1 MTSQFAIGLVV
12 GFGFGA
18 FLVAGV
24 FYAIYLQVSSEL
36 FEHISQIKKTLGFLG
51 VKLSGMVNDE
61 TKD

>member
-24 FYAIYLQVSSEL
+24 FYALYLQVSTEL
-36 FEHISQIKKTLGFLG
+36 FDHISQLKKTVGFLS
-51 VKLSGMVNDE
+51 VKISGLANQENGD
-61 TKD
+61 